1 MENETHSTH
10 HHQSKSIQRMINTE
24 NEALLIWR
32 YVPSSGSSMGINYYY
47 LFYSF
52 MVGSAGSFELGHYFW
67 EERKNMNKQW
77 SGIVMMIL
85 TKTIITIMSR
95 LCRQTFLFHWPA
107 MPEDSLQ
114 IVSFISEITILSSRG
129 GKVDPHFYW
138 TNQGAFDVDLDG
150 ILSKKEGKNGLR
162 NRAILND
169 RLISLYL
176 LMLRR
181 YFGVHLRHIFDSDCH
196 VFLVTAPRCTPFP
209 WCVVLRYQVSILLGY
224 HTCWSCQDSL
234 QYQSQF

>member
-1 MENETHSTH
+1 MNIEPCYLLMENETHSTH
-10 HHQSKSIQRMINTE
+10 HHQSKSIQWMINTE

-52 MVGSAGSFELGHYFW
+52 MVSSAGSFELGHYFW

-77 SGIVMMIL
+77 SGIVIMIL

-114 IVSFISEITILSSRG
+114 IVSFISEITILSSG
-129 GKVDPHFYW
+129 GW
-138 TNQGAFDVDLDG
+138 
-150 ILSKKEGKNGLR
+150 
-162 NRAILND
+162 
-169 RLISLYL
+169 
-176 LMLRR
+176 
-181 YFGVHLRHIFDSDCH
+181 
-196 VFLVTAPRCTPFP
+196 
-209 WCVVLRYQVSILLGY
+209 
-224 HTCWSCQDSL
+224 
-234 QYQSQF
+234 

>member
-52 MVGSAGSFELGHYFW
+52 MVSSAGSFELGHYFW

-77 SGIVMMIL
+77 SGIVIMIL
-85 TKTIITIMSR
+85 TKTIIIIMSR

-129 GKVDPHFYW
+129 GNVDPHFYW

>member
-52 MVGSAGSFELGHYFW
+52 MVSSAGSFELGHYFW

-129 GKVDPHFYW
+129 GNVDPHFYW
-138 TNQGAFDVDLDG
+138 TNQGTFDVDLDG

>member
-52 MVGSAGSFELGHYFW
+52 MVSSAGSFELGNYFW

-129 GKVDPHFYW
+129 GNVDPHFYW

>member
-1 MENETHSTH
+1 
-10 HHQSKSIQRMINTE
+10 
-24 NEALLIWR
+24 
-32 YVPSSGSSMGINYYY
+32 
-47 LFYSF
+47 
-52 MVGSAGSFELGHYFW
+52 
-67 EERKNMNKQW
+67 
-77 SGIVMMIL
+77 MMIL

-129 GKVDPHFYW
+129 GNVDPHFYW

>member
-52 MVGSAGSFELGHYFW
+52 MVSSAGSFELGHYFW

-77 SGIVMMIL
+77 SGMVMMIL

-129 GKVDPHFYW
+129 GNVDPHFYW

-176 LMLRR
+176 LVLRR

-224 HTCWSCQDSL
+224 HTCWSCQDSI

>member
-52 MVGSAGSFELGHYFW
+52 MVSSAGSFELGHYFW

-129 GKVDPHFYW
+129 GNVDPHFYW

>member
-1 MENETHSTH
+1 MYFVFCVCYLPKYCFHVCKVIFNMNIEPCYLLMENETHSTH
-10 HHQSKSIQRMINTE
+10 HHQSKSIQWMINTE

-52 MVGSAGSFELGHYFW
+52 MVSSAGSFELGHYFW

-77 SGIVMMIL
+77 SGMVMMIL

-114 IVSFISEITILSSRG
+114 IVSFISEITILSSG
-129 GKVDPHFYW
+129 GW
-138 TNQGAFDVDLDG
+138 
-150 ILSKKEGKNGLR
+150 
-162 NRAILND
+162 
-169 RLISLYL
+169 
-176 LMLRR
+176 
-181 YFGVHLRHIFDSDCH
+181 
-196 VFLVTAPRCTPFP
+196 
-209 WCVVLRYQVSILLGY
+209 
-224 HTCWSCQDSL
+224 
-234 QYQSQF
+234 

>member
-1 MENETHSTH
+1 MNYFNFVLKQCSWIPLWTLLFTDGEWDTFDAPSLIEVYTADDQHG
-10 HHQSKSIQRMINTE
+10 

-52 MVGSAGSFELGHYFW
+52 MVSSAGSFELGHYFW

-77 SGIVMMIL
+77 SGIVIMIL

-114 IVSFISEITILSSRG
+114 IVSFISEITILSSG
-129 GKVDPHFYW
+129 GW
-138 TNQGAFDVDLDG
+138 
-150 ILSKKEGKNGLR
+150 
-162 NRAILND
+162 
-169 RLISLYL
+169 
-176 LMLRR
+176 
-181 YFGVHLRHIFDSDCH
+181 
-196 VFLVTAPRCTPFP
+196 
-209 WCVVLRYQVSILLGY
+209 
-224 HTCWSCQDSL
+224 
-234 QYQSQF
+234 

>member
-52 MVGSAGSFELGHYFW
+52 MVSSAGSFELGHYFW

-77 SGIVMMIL
+77 SGMVMMIL

-129 GKVDPHFYW
+129 GNVDPHFYW

-176 LMLRR
+176 LVLRR

>member
-52 MVGSAGSFELGHYFW
+52 MVSSAGSFELGHYFW

-77 SGIVMMIL
+77 SGMVMMIL

-129 GKVDPHFYW
+129 GNVDPHFYW